1 MAQGGQSPRTPFRG
15 FEGDEIEQFA
25 ELNSKLSVRKMK
37 EIEGMLESLRERV
50 TGLETQAEQTR
61 LLQEKVANM
70 EQENDRLRKENEK
83 LKKEMEEM
91 KGNNGILN
99 ETLSEVKQKQNDWI
113 HVNEQTE
120 QSLKRIMEEQ
130 NQEKKE
136 IKEQVVQVIKEK
148 EKFVRTTIDRVKCT
162 VIFGVKESK
171 ITNRVEREDMEK
183 NRIRQVLSTIVDDPE
198 EAMKFVEYHRLGKYE
213 EDKDRPIKIK
223 FATQSY
229 AEEVLSKAWKLA
241 QVEEFRRVWISK
253 DLDIEEREIQRN
265 LVIEAKQK
273 NEQRT
278 EEEKKKFYWRVRDLR
293 MKKYFYRK

>member
-1 MAQGGQSPRTPFRG
+1 
-15 FEGDEIEQFA
+15 
-25 ELNSKLSVRKMK
+25 
-37 EIEGMLESLRERV
+37 MLESLRERV

-113 HVNEQTE
+113 RVNEQTE
-120 QSLKRIMEEQ
+120 QSLKKIMEEQ

-198 EAMKFVEYHRLGKYE
+198 EALKFVEEYHRLGKYE

-241 QVEEFRRVWISK
+241 QVKEFRRVWISK

-278 EEEKKKFYWRVRDLR
+278 EEEKKKFCWRVRDLR